1 MSNSVK
7 FAVSIPGNE
16 FKELESLRKKRG
28 LTRSGFVREAIRFW
42 KETKKRER
50 MARIYEEGYKRI
62 PDNLSN
68 IEAWEK
74 ASLSTLSQEEW

>member
-16 FKELESLRKKRG
+16 FEELESLRKKRG
-28 LTRSGFVREAIRFW
+28 LTRSSFIREAIRVW
-42 KETKKRER
+42 KETRERER
-50 MARIYEEGYKRI
+50 MVRIYEEGYKRI
-62 PDNLSN
+62 PENLSE

-74 ASLSTLSQEEW
+74 ASLSSFSREEW